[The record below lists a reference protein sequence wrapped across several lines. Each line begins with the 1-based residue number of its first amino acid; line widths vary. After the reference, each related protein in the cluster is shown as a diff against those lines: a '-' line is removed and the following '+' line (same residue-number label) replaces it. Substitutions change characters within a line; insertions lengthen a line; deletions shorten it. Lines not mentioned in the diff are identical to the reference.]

1 MTTVGLIVA
10 AVSMKW
16 QCLFWLSRWRRRW
29 RVDSMPRVV
38 TLVSAASVERQL
50 RTLTPW
56 WRGWHR
62 RNFVRLVAVM
72 IMAPAGERKRFWW
85 LPWLWARRRVKLVR
99 PVVTLMCC
107 RMFFSFWPP
116 SMYHNNI
123 SRNHMPEVIVMVQM
137 RISAVYQFHRVFMQ
151 AEVAGRLIFQV
162 TQLLWHGHCHSSPAV
177 TLDRRLFSI
186 TLPPVCHG
194 SRQHTNN
201 PKLN

>member
-1 MTTVGLIVA
+1 MT
-10 AVSMKW
+10 
-16 QCLFWLSRWRRRW
+16 
-29 RVDSMPRVV
+29 RVV
-38 TLVSAASVERQL
+38 ALVSAASVERQL
-50 RTLTPW
+50 GTWTPW
-56 WRGWHR
+56 WRGWCR
-62 RNFVRLVAVM
+62 RNVVGLVVVM
-72 IMAPAGERKRFWW
+72 IMALARERKRFWW
-85 LPWLWARRRVKLVR
+85 LPWMWARCRVKLVS

-107 RMFFSFWPP
+107 RMLFTFWPL
-116 SMYHNNI
+116 SMCHNNVP
-123 SRNHMPEVIVMVQM
+123 RNHDPELIIMVQGHVSTM
-137 RISAVYQFHRVFMQ
+137 YQLHCVFIQ